1 MGGEMLYSR
10 AVCKGGGA
18 ADAAGCEKRLRR
30 SAQGAADRY
39 RLSAIRWLIRQNAYH
54 TI

>member
-10 AVCKGGGA
+10 EVCKGGA

-30 SAQGAADRY
+30 SAQGEADRY

-54 TI
+54 TV